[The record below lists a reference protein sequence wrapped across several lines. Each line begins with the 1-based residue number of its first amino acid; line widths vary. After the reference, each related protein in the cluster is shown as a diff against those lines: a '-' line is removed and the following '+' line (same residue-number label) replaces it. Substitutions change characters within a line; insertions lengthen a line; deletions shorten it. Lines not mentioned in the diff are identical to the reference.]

1 MSPAITAVEALDIR
15 FPTSR
20 ALDGSD
26 AMNPDPDY
34 SAAYAIVRT
43 DTEDLVG
50 HGFTFT
56 IGRGNEVCC
65 VAVEA
70 LARHHRLFPARTRVA
85 TRLRPVNASA
95 PNLHT
100 ISALDNG
107 RRSGGRH
114 TAVSSANGASPL
126 PPAIRL

>member
-1 MSPAITAVEALDIR
+1 VSPAITAVEALDIR

-65 VAVEA
+65 AAVEA

-95 PNLHT
+95 ANLHT
-100 ISALDNG
+100 IRAHKVDVPAASAGPCSDSDTANSLCYTG
-107 RRSGGRH
+107 R
-114 TAVSSANGASPL
+114 
-126 PPAIRL
+126 

>member
-1 MSPAITAVEALDIR
+1 VSPAITAVEALDIR

-50 HGFTFT
+50 YGFTFT

-65 VAVEA
+65 AAVEA
-70 LARHHRLFPARTRVA
+70 LAPLVVGRCLDDLFSDMGAFWRTITGSATRTRKSA
-85 TRLRPVNASA
+85 GSPAKRGRP
-95 PNLHT
+95 
-100 ISALDNG
+100 NG
-107 RRSGGRH
+107 GTSR
-114 TAVSSANGASPL
+114 
-126 PPAIRL
+126 